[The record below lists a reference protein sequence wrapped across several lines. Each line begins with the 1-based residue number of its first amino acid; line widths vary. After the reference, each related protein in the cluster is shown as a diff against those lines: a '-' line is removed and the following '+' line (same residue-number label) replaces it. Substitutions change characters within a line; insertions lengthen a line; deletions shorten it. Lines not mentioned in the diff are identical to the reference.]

1 MAGEGKEEAVDTPQ
15 AAAPLGACSSLDEK
29 AKQMTRVFNVAQKRY
44 IARFG
49 GTNEASG
56 RYVFFNKLTI
66 NQTVDLE
73 ADKQGLPKGTHCSVF
88 SLHYATVHEVCNE
101 EEPWVLER
109 VPLEYTTDED
119 ASAVSFLHVI
129 MDAQTAR
136 DVDGA
141 HPRLRKSKSIVS
153 FKDTSHILCIVTR
166 TK

>member
-1 MAGEGKEEAVDTPQ
+1 M
-15 AAAPLGACSSLDEK
+15 SSLDEK
-29 AKQMTRVFNVAQKRY
+29 AKQTTRVFDVAQKRY
-44 IARFG
+44 VARFG
-49 GTNEASG
+49 GTDEANG
-56 RYVFFNKLTI
+56 RHVFFNKLKI
-66 NQTVDLE
+66 NQTVELE
-73 ADKQGLPKGTHCSVF
+73 ADKQGLPKGTLCSVF

-119 ASAVSFLHVI
+119 EDASAVSFLHVI

-141 HPRLRKSKSIVS
+141 NPRLRKSKSIVS
-153 FKDTSHILCIVTR
+153 FKDTPHILCIVTR